1 MVEDQLAPLL
11 SSHTLKGEMKGSSGS
26 FRVGGGLRGVA
37 GKIAFLQF
45 SHSLQSPLFSA
56 RGHGR
61 VLGR

>member
-26 FRVGGGLRGVA
+26 FRVGGTA
-37 GKIAFLQF
+37 GGCREDSVLQF